1 MKNNPYRVD
10 KYYKYTLQESHELN
24 TAHKELLFEK
34 FLDQRSEFVYLG
46 IIQLIHRN
54 IGTPYMP
61 YEECAVTVRQHNEI
75 LRFFPKFLKKL
86 GRYVDSHDGFD
97 IIRYKHWHEQLTELY
112 NQFKDKKP
120 YFND

>member
-24 TAHKELLFEK
+24 TAHKELLFGK

-86 GRYVDSHDGFD
+86 GRYIDSHDGFD

-112 NQFKDKKP
+112 NQLKEKKAVL
-120 YFND
+120 ND

>member
-1 MKNNPYRVD
+1 MKNNPYRID
-10 KYYKYTLQESHELN
+10 QYYKYTLQESHELDK
-24 TAHKELLFEK
+24 AHKQLLFGK

-61 YEECAVTVRQHNEI
+61 YEVCAVTVRQHNEI

-86 GRYVDSHDGFD
+86 GRFIETYKGLDRSLYVS
-97 IIRYKHWHEQLTELY
+97 WHEKITELY

-120 YFND
+120 YLND

>member
-1 MKNNPYRVD
+1 MKNNPYRID
-10 KYYKYTLQESHELN
+10 QYYKYTLQESHELDK
-24 TAHKELLFEK
+24 AHKQMLFGK

-61 YEECAVTVRQHNEI
+61 YEVCAVTVRQHNEI

-86 GRYVDSHDGFD
+86 GRFIETYKGLDCSLYVA
-97 IIRYKHWHEQLTELY
+97 WHEKITELY

>member
-1 MKNNPYRVD
+1 MKNNPYRID
-10 KYYKYTLQESHELN
+10 QYYKYTLQESHELN
-24 TAHKELLFEK
+24 KAHKELRFGK

-75 LRFFPKFLKKL
+75 LRFFPKFLRKL
-86 GRYVDSHDGFD
+86 GRFIETYKGLDRSLYVA
-97 IIRYKHWHEQLTELY
+97 WHEKITELY
-112 NQFKDKKP
+112 NQFKEKKP

>member
-10 KYYKYTLQESHELN
+10 QYYKYSLQESHELN
-24 TAHKELLFEK
+24 KAHKELLFGK

-46 IIQLIHRN
+46 IIQLIQRH

-86 GRYVDSHDGFD
+86 GRFIETYKGLDRSLYVS
-97 IIRYKHWHEQLTELY
+97 WHEKITELY

-120 YFND
+120 YLND

>member
-1 MKNNPYRVD
+1 MKNNPYRID

-24 TAHKELLFEK
+24 KAHKELRFGK

-61 YEECAVTVRQHNEI
+61 FEECAVTVRQHNEI

-86 GRYVDSHDGFD
+86 GRFIETYKGLDRSLYVA
-97 IIRYKHWHEQLTELY
+97 WHEKITELY
-112 NQFKDKKP
+112 NQFKEKKP

>member
-24 TAHKELLFEK
+24 KAHKELLFGK

-86 GRYVDSHDGFD
+86 GRYVDSHDGLD

>member
-1 MKNNPYRVD
+1 MKTNPYRID

-24 TAHKELLFEK
+24 KAHKELRFGK

-61 YEECAVTVRQHNEI
+61 FEECAVTVRQHNEI

-86 GRYVDSHDGFD
+86 GRFIETYKGLDRSLYVA
-97 IIRYKHWHEQLTELY
+97 WHEKITELY
-112 NQFKDKKP
+112 NQFKEKKP

>member
-24 TAHKELLFEK
+24 KAHKELLFGK

>member
-10 KYYKYTLQESHELN
+10 KYYKYTLQESHELDKG
-24 TAHKELLFEK
+24 HKQLLFGK

-75 LRFFPKFLKKL
+75 LRFFPKFLRKL
-86 GRYVDSHDGFD
+86 GRFIETYKGLDRSLYVA
-97 IIRYKHWHEQLTELY
+97 WHEKITELY
-112 NQFKDKKP
+112 NQFKEKKP
-120 YFND
+120 YFNY

>member
-10 KYYKYTLQESHELN
+10 KYYKYTLQESHELDKC
-24 TAHKELLFEK
+24 HKQLLFGK

-46 IIQLIHRN
+46 IIQLINRH

-61 YEECAVTVRQHNEI
+61 FEECAVTVRQHNEI
-75 LRFFPKFLKKL
+75 LRFLPKFLKKL
-86 GRYVDSHDGFD
+86 GRFIENDKSLDRSLYVA
-97 IIRYKHWHEQLTELY
+97 WHEKITELY

>member
-1 MKNNPYRVD
+1 MSLIK
-10 KYYKYTLQESHELN
+10 
-24 TAHKELLFEK
+24 AHKELRFGK

-75 LRFFPKFLKKL
+75 LRFFPKFLRKL
-86 GRYVDSHDGFD
+86 GRFIETYKGLDRSLYVA
-97 IIRYKHWHEQLTELY
+97 WHEKITELY
-112 NQFKDKKP
+112 NQFKEKKP

>member
-1 MKNNPYRVD
+1 MKNNPYRID
-10 KYYKYTLQESHELN
+10 QYYKYTLQESHELN
-24 TAHKELLFEK
+24 KAHKELRFGK

-61 YEECAVTVRQHNEI
+61 FEECAVTVRQHNEI

-86 GRYVDSHDGFD
+86 GRFIETYKGLDRSLYVA
-97 IIRYKHWHEQLTELY
+97 WHEKITELY